1 MTAFNFTLELQN
13 FRRQAPCIFW
23 NLVWH
28 FKQFQLPYDFMLAY
42 EEKPFM
48 KEFEALNSHLTVSTN
63 EERMEESKDVDPDE
77 LRVFERN
84 RSGTSE
90 DI

>member
-1 MTAFNFTLELQN
+1 
-13 FRRQAPCIFW
+13 
-23 NLVWH
+23 
-28 FKQFQLPYDFMLAY
+28 MLAY

-90 DI
+90 DIWIINELISRTFKKIPPS